1 MIKYKINPELKS
13 KFQDAINKTKEN
25 GEEHGFYICEDNKGL
40 SSSELKFGKDRRI
53 NLGDP
58 VISCHG
64 KKVQGNFHTHSYL
77 TLFKQKSRFMKP
89 GMSDE
94 DVKKFIKDRHS
105 EHIKESKTNGIT
117 IDSPSP
123 KDLLTSILY
132 NCIGKSEGI
141 MCVGSDMG
149 NDKVECWIPKEI
161 PREDCY
167 RAYHALYDDSD
178 IHNRQQHAVQSANKH
193 NRQQHAAQN
202 AVKEKETI
210 PYQSWMTSLFN
221 KEIIDLKKRA

>member
-1 MIKYKINPELKS
+1 MIQDKITPELES
-13 KFQDAINKTKEN
+13 KFQDAITKTKEN
-25 GEEHGFYICEDNKGL
+25 GEEHGFYLCSDNKEL
-40 SSSELKFGKDRRI
+40 SELSPSELRYGKDRRI

-77 TLFKQKSRFMKP
+77 TLFKQKSKFMKK

-94 DVKKFIKDRHS
+94 DVKKFIKDKHG
-105 EHIKESKTNGIT
+105 ELIKETGVKGIT
-117 IDSPSP
+117 LDSPSP

-149 NDKVECWIPKEI
+149 NNKVECWTPKEI
-161 PREDCY
+161 PKTDCDI
-167 RAYHALYDDSD
+167 AYHALYSD
-178 IHNRQQHAVQSANKH
+178 G
-193 NRQQHAAQN
+193 
-202 AVKEKETI
+202 KEKDAITYE
-210 PYQSWMTSLFN
+210 SWMTPLFH
-221 KEIIDLKKRA
+221 KEVIDLKKRK